1 MASTAT
7 SLLEETP
14 MRTVIVLGAALV
26 ALAPAAASQT
36 TQRYTVAGDDV
47 AIYNLAGVV
56 RVEGGPAGDVVVEVT
71 RGGADAAKLEVAT
84 GPIGSRQSLRVIYP
98 DDDVVYAEM
107 GFHGSSTLDVRDD
120 GTFNGDRRERGRGHR
135 VRISD
140 DGSGLDAYA
149 DLRILVPAGRRIAV
163 YLAVGRMTAT
173 NVDGHV
179 RLDVSSADVTASGMR
194 GSLSVDAGS
203 GDVRVTDVT
212 GDLSLDTGSGNVSAS
227 GVKGDNLL
235 FDTGSGD
242 VTLDR
247 VEGRS
252 LSIDTG
258 SGSADATAVRA
269 DDLMIDT
276 GSGDV
281 TLELLAGG
289 GSINIDTGSG
299 EVNLTLPADYGADV
313 VLDTGSGEID
323 LGGIAV
329 TVRKIAEDHVE
340 GRIGNGT
347 GRLHVETGS
356 GGVRLKKA

>member
-1 MASTAT
+1 
-7 SLLEETP
+7 
-14 MRTVIVLGAALV
+14 MRIVIVLGAALV
-26 ALAPAAASQT
+26 ALASGAASQT

-71 RGGADAAKLEVAT
+71 RGGGDAARLQVAT
-84 GPIGSRQSLRVIYP
+84 GPIGSRQTLRVIYP
-98 DDDVVYAEM
+98 DDDLVYSVM
-107 GFHGSSTLDVRDD
+107 GFHGSTTLDVRDD
-120 GTFNGDRRERGRGHR
+120 GTFNGDRREGGRGHR
-135 VRISD
+135 VRVSD
-140 DGSGLDAYA
+140 DGSGLDAHA

-163 YLAVGRMTAT
+163 YLAVGKMTAT
-173 NVDGHV
+173 NVNGDV
-179 RLDVSSADVTASGMR
+179 RLDVSSADVIASGMR
-194 GSLSVDAGS
+194 GALSVDAGS

-227 GVKGDNLL
+227 GVKGDDLL
-235 FDTGSGD
+235 IDTGSGD

-247 VEGRS
+247 VEGHS
-252 LSIDTG
+252 LKIDTG
-258 SGSADATAVRA
+258 SGNADATAVKA
-269 DDLMIDT
+269 DDLLIDT

-313 VLDTGSGEID
+313 VLDTGSGDID

-329 TVRKIAEDHVE
+329 TVRKVAEDHLE

-356 GGVRLKKA
+356 GDVRLKKA